1 MKLLG
6 HKYEDKV
13 GKPCSRPTW
22 RLSGMEFGESESKGK
37 RVLFNSGRGSDPEAQ
52 PDSCSSSS
60 AAKALSSCF
69 RFVYLFCTDQ
79 MKNQKRN
86 SHIRVFFVKRRKVGR
101 KEHHSK

>member
-37 RVLFNSGRGSDPEAQ
+37 RVLFNSVF
-52 PDSCSSSS
+52 
-60 AAKALSSCF
+60 LCF
-69 RFVYLFCTDQ
+69 FR
-79 MKNQKRN
+79 
-86 SHIRVFFVKRRKVGR
+86 SH
-101 KEHHSK
+101 